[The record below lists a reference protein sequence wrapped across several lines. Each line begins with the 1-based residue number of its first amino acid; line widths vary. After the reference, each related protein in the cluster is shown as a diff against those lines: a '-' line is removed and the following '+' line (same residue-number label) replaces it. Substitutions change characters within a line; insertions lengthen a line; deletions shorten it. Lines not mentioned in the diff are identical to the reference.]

1 MTLIASVWRGADTNR
16 KRVRLLS
23 LIRLNPPRHAIRRV
37 KQHVARRRAAK
48 ALAAPI
54 VSATVIVAEAGTVAP
69 AHAHAHAHASET
81 LDRADE
87 SSPSNVATSTTDTVA
102 IPPTTVT
109 VSPLAPATTTTGAA
123 QPPST
128 TSPPVTRLAVPAPRR
143 ASTPTRSA
151 TSRPAPPRPVAHP
164 TAAPVKATASIG
176 PHTAHTVPLGV
187 YAGETTAAI
196 ASFAAATGTH
206 PVMAADYL
214 NGTSGW
220 GAMVSTGALSPWVNS
235 GYRLV
240 LAVPIIPDG
249 TGGTLAGGASGS
261 YNSYFVTLAQN
272 LVNMGL
278 SNTILR
284 LGWEFNGN
292 WFNWAVTSATD
303 AANYAGFFRNIVNAM
318 RSVPGQA
325 FQFSWNPNGAPGQNA
340 YTPDQ
345 AYPGDAYVDYVG
357 TDVYDDTW
365 ATPKTSQ
372 VAWAN
377 DVSAQWGLNWLAGF
391 AAAHGKP
398 IAFPEWSVAFRPD
411 GAGLGDDPYFVNQ
424 LAAWIT
430 GHNVAFTDIFSFNAP
445 DGESDITDGNFPNAL
460 AAFKADFGAL

>member
-1 MTLIASVWRGADTNR
+1 
-16 KRVRLLS
+16 LLS
-23 LIRLNPPRHAIRRV
+23 LIRLSPPRHAIRRV

-69 AHAHAHAHASET
+69 AHAHASDS
-81 LDRADE
+81 LDRANE
-87 SSPSNVATSTTDTVA
+87 PSPSNVATSTTETVA

-109 VSPLAPATTTTGAA
+109 VSPPAPTTTTTGAT

-128 TSPPVTRLAVPAPRR
+128 TSPAVTRLAVPAPRR
-143 ASTPTRSA
+143 TSASA
-151 TSRPAPPRPVAHP
+151 RPAPVRPVAHP
-164 TAAPVKATASIG
+164 TAAPVKAPAPVG
-176 PHTAHTVPLGV
+176 PHTAHTVPLGD
-187 YAGETTAAI
+187 YAGETPAAI
-196 ASFAAATGTH
+196 AAFAAATGTH

-214 NGTSGW
+214 NGSSGW

-240 LAVPIIPDG
+240 LAVPIIPAG

-261 YNSYFVTLAQN
+261 YDAYFVTLAQN
-272 LVNMGL
+272 LVSMGL

-284 LGWEFNGN
+284 LGWEFNGG
-292 WFNWAVTSATD
+292 WFNWSVANPTD
-303 AANYAGFFRNIVNAM
+303 AADYAAFFRNIVTAM

-325 FQFSWNPNGAPGQNA
+325 FQFVWNPNGAPGPTPF
-340 YTPDQ
+340 TPDQ

-357 TDVYDDTW
+357 TDVYDNTW
-365 ATPKTSQ
+365 ATPKTPQ

-377 DVSAQWGLNWLAGF
+377 DVSAEWGLNWLAGF

-398 IAFPEWSVAFRPD
+398 ITFPEWSVEIRPD

-424 LAAWIT
+424 FAAWIT

-445 DGESDITDGNFPNAL
+445 DGESDITDGSFPNAL